1 MFGGTSREIT
11 KSLIVK
17 FGGQNN
23 ILNTCWKRF
32 QTNLPRQENVKKI
45 LYQKYGQPTFMSHPH
60 LLKDGEV
67 TPGIHRDE
75 FKLRRLKLVENIKLN
90 SDKTDQYKSQFII
103 IPSSSKVYMS
113 DKIPYVFR
121 QNTDFLYFC
130 GCQEPNTILV
140 ITSIGDTVTSILFM
154 NQKDQHSELWE
165 GPKTGVE
172 AAPNLFGVNKALP
185 VTEFE
190 RFFFSFI
197 NEYKNSIIWYDDNNV
212 LQTNLHTKLN
222 ELIRTNNIQKFTN
235 PRNLFHK
242 VRSIKSQSEINLMQK
257 SCDVA
262 SMAIKKT
269 MQVSK
274 PGMSEHQLFAIV
286 DYECRMNGAEFL
298 AYPPVVA
305 AGNNAN
311 IIHYISN
318 NQIIQHEDMVLM
330 DAGCQYNG
338 YTSDITRTWPA
349 NGKFIPEQRILYET
363 VLDIQ
368 KELLEKVK
376 EMPTLD
382 QLFHSMCSLLGKRL
396 QEVGLIPK
404 SLSGD
409 KLISAAFSYCP
420 HHVSHYLGMDVHDT
434 AKISANIPLQP
445 GMIITIEPGIY
456 VNPKNPLA
464 PSNFHGLGVRVEDDV
479 LIKENGPL
487 VLSRNCPKEI
497 AEIEAIASENQSC
510 SKST

>member
-185 VTEFE
+185 
-190 RFFFSFI
+190 
-197 NEYKNSIIWYDDNNV
+197 
-212 LQTNLHTKLN
+212 TNLHTKLN

>member
-1 MFGGTSREIT
+1 MFGTSREII

-17 FGGQNN
+17 FGCQNN
-23 ILNTCWKRF
+23 ILNVSRKRF
-32 QTNLPRQENVKKI
+32 QSNLPRQESVKKV
-45 LYQKYGQPTFMSHPH
+45 LCQRYGQPTFMSHPH

-67 TPGIHRDE
+67 MPGIHRNE
-75 FKLRRLKLVENIKLN
+75 FEQRRLKLIENIKFN
-90 SDKTDQYKSQFII
+90 SDKIEQHKSQFVI

-113 DKIPYVFR
+113 EKIPYVFR

-140 ITSIGDTVTSILFM
+140 ITSVGDTVTSILFM

-197 NEYKNSIIWYDDNNV
+197 NEHKNNIIWYDDSNV
-212 LQTNLHTKLN
+212 LQTQLHTKLN
-222 ELIRTNNIQKFTN
+222 ELIKVNNQKFTS
-235 PRNLFHK
+235 PKNLFHK
-242 VRSIKSQSEINLMQK
+242 IRSIKSQSEINLMQK
-257 SCDVA
+257 SCDIA

-269 MQVSK
+269 IQASK
-274 PGMSEHQLFAIV
+274 PEMNEHQLFAIV
-286 DYECRMNGAEFL
+286 DYECRINGAEFL

-318 NQIIQHEDMVLM
+318 NQIIQNEDMVLM
-330 DAGCQYNG
+330 DAGCQYHG
-338 YTSDITRTWPA
+338 YTSDITRTWPI
-349 NGKFIPEQRILYET
+349 NGKFMPEQRILYEI
-363 VLDIQ
+363 VLDVQ
-368 KELLEKVK
+368 KELLQRLK

-382 QLFHSMCSLLGKRL
+382 QLFHCMCSLLGERL
-396 QEVGLIPK
+396 QEIGLIPK

-434 AKISANIPLQP
+434 AKISNSVPLQP

-456 VNPKNPLA
+456 INHKNPLA
-464 PSNFHGLGVRVEDDV
+464 PSNFHGLGIRIEDDV
-479 LIKENGPL
+479 LIKESGPL
-487 VLSRNCPKEI
+487 VLSKNCPKEI
-497 AEIEAIASENQSC
+497 TEIEAIASENQS
-510 SKST
+510 